1 MMRGSNDDNSIAT
14 RPGCRDIRIV
24 TAGSIRWPDDPRR
37 RHFARNYDSGTTSL
51 SLDGSDAWT
60 SDVPSTRLVRRRF
73 PLFVSTM
80 HAVIAAV
87 SKHNWRILA
96 LIPILVSCDGD
107 ASRPPKPAE
116 VLLTAGNSV
125 LSAVGATIQITAR
138 ILDGGGRQMDGQTVS
153 RSSGNTSVVTVS
165 PTGLALPVAGGTATI
180 TATSSPASGSD
191 AGAWYVRVRGVVTGS
206 HTVRVW

>member
-107 ASRPPKPAE
+107 ASGPPKPAE

-125 LSAVGATIQITAR
+125 LSAVGATTQITRHA
-138 ILDGGGRQMDGQTVS
+138 
-153 RSSGNTSVVTVS
+153 
-165 PTGLALPVAGGTATI
+165 
-180 TATSSPASGSD
+180 SSPA
-191 AGAWYVRVRGVVTGS
+191 AAARWMARRFPGAAATRRW
-206 HTVRVW
+206 